1 VKGIGPT
8 RAASVVAS
16 WQEHRNV
23 GELMMFLQG
32 HGITTGLAIKI
43 YKAYGADAVQVVQQ
57 NPYRLTEIAGVGFK
71 KADQVA
77 QAMGFVPDT
86 PERVRA
92 GLLYTLREQSARA
105 GHVFTPQ
112 PELVTKAAALLGV
125 ASALVEGAIRFLQ
138 NEGKVVV
145 DSSDVYLTPHF
156 EAETSVA
163 GRIRLLAATASPIR
177 DRITKEVLA
186 RAARGLSITLSP
198 EQRRAVET
206 TLTHKVTVLTGGP
219 GTGKTTVTRAII
231 QALEA
236 VECPYTLCAPTG
248 RAAKR
253 LAEATGREA
262 LTIHRLLEYNP
273 GEEERFGRDEM
284 NPLPVGFLIADEC
297 SMLDLQ
303 LADRLLRAVDLP
315 AHVLLVGDVDQLP
328 SVGAG
333 NVLRDV
339 IESGRVAVVRLDAIF
354 RQAAGSGI
362 VANAHRI
369 NQGAFPICNDGFRDF
384 FLFVQRDPQEAV
396 ERVVDLVSH
405 RIPAKFGL
413 RPGNIQVL
421 APMYKGDCGIDA
433 LNARLQETL
442 NPAAPRK
449 AERKLANR
457 VFREGD
463 RVMQIRNC
471 YDKDV
476 FNGDVGVL
484 QAIDAER
491 KEMVVIVDGRRV
503 TYEWNEADEL
513 VHAYAISI
521 HKAQGSEYSAVV
533 VPVLTQHHIMLR
545 RNLLYTAITRAEQ
558 LVVLVGTKQ
567 AIGIAV
573 RNDAVRKR
581 YSRLAERLCR

>member
-1 VKGIGPT
+1 LDRIEGMINRVVFRNDDNGYTVVSLYVETMGGWDATAVGVFPEVHQEMRVRLTGDWTRHPKFGRQFRVQEASIVLPTTEEGIEAYLASGLIRDVGPVSARLIVAEFGADTLRVLDEEPERLRQVKGIGPT

-328 SVGAG
+328 SVGAAT
-333 NVLRDV
+333 
-339 IESGRVAVVRLDAIF
+339 SCA
-354 RQAAGSGI
+354 
-362 VANAHRI
+362 
-369 NQGAFPICNDGFRDF
+369 
-384 FLFVQRDPQEAV
+384 
-396 ERVVDLVSH
+396 
-405 RIPAKFGL
+405 
-413 RPGNIQVL
+413 
-421 APMYKGDCGIDA
+421 
-433 LNARLQETL
+433 T
-442 NPAAPRK
+442 
-449 AERKLANR
+449 
-457 VFREGD
+457 
-463 RVMQIRNC
+463 
-471 YDKDV
+471 
-476 FNGDVGVL
+476 
-484 QAIDAER
+484 
-491 KEMVVIVDGRRV
+491 
-503 TYEWNEADEL
+503 
-513 VHAYAISI
+513 
-521 HKAQGSEYSAVV
+521 
-533 VPVLTQHHIMLR
+533 
-545 RNLLYTAITRAEQ
+545 
-558 LVVLVGTKQ
+558 
-567 AIGIAV
+567 
-573 RNDAVRKR
+573 
-581 YSRLAERLCR
+581 